1 MKKRKSE
8 EKTKDTVIY
17 FMALAIIMLLTWFC
31 LFDYNQSQEIRSL
44 QHIVSHLQ
52 AKERPL
58 ILVNG
63 KYPYL
68 AVNKDELIIKGVKK
82 KVLKK

>member
-31 LFDYNQSQEIRSL
+31 LFYYNQSQEIRSL
-44 QHIVSHLQ
+44 QQIVSHLQ

-58 ILVNG
+58 VLVQG

-68 AVNKDELIIKGVKK
+68 AVSKKEILIAKEAVVK
-82 KVLKK
+82 